1 MCEADA
7 TPFLLRNN
15 PEAIRGDSPDIGTK
29 HKCRK
34 YEDVVSWVERNVK
47 AKK

>member
-1 MCEADA
+1 MCDADA

-34 YEDVVSWVERNVK
+34 YDDVMSWAKRNARGK
-47 AKK
+47 